1 MTPDMTLCNLKQ
13 MLQPFGIDAPELA
26 LDDLVLDSREVA
38 IHRGFLAVAGHNL
51 DGRDFIPQAVSLG
64 AKVILAETDVEAE
77 HGQMSMREHSLIIQ
91 FYRLNEQISALADVF
106 FKHPTHALNTVAVTG
121 TNGKTSTTH
130 FLCQLSESMKQ
141 TAWFAGTLGYG
152 TVNNLQTA
160 KNTTPDPVSIQR
172 LASQAVTANAS
183 DLMFEASSHALVQG
197 RIRAVQTRVAIFT
210 NLSRDH
216 LDYHGTMEAYAEAKR
231 RLMNQ
236 PGLETIVLNQSD
248 AEHSNW
254 LRFKPKHLKVILVGI
269 SELSSCPHP
278 FCFAD
283 EIKLNASGTSFRLH
297 STWGE
302 ARISLPMYG
311 EFNVLNVLSAIAAQI
326 ALGRDFNV
334 VVKAAKQLVPV
345 AGRAEF
351 FRAPGKPDIVVDY
364 AHTPDALHKILR
376 SMRAHCNGKL
386 ICVFG
391 CGGDRDQ
398 GKRPEMGSI
407 ASQYSDWVVLT
418 NDNVRN
424 ENAQDI
430 IADIL
435 RGIPQQEKVYIETDR
450 EEAIR
455 WAVNQ
460 GEAGDLIVLAGKGH
474 ETSQIIGDTVTD
486 YDERQF
492 IKSLYKVAS

>member
-1 MTPDMTLCNLKQ
+1 MASDMAVCNLKQ
-13 MLQPFGIDAPELA
+13 LLQPFGIEAPDLSIE
-26 LDDLVLDSREVA
+26 DLVLDSREVA
-38 IHRGFLAVAGHNL
+38 IHKGFLAVSGHNL

-64 AKVILAETDVEAE
+64 AKVILAETDVETE
-77 HGQMSMREHSLIIQ
+77 HGKMSMREHSLIIE
-91 FYRLNEQISALADVF
+91 FYRLNQHLSALADVF
-106 FKHPTHALNTVAVTG
+106 FKQPTRSLNTVAVTG

-130 FLCQLSESMKQ
+130 FLCQLSDLLHQ
-141 TAWFAGTLGYG
+141 TAWIAGTLGHG
-152 TVNNLQTA
+152 DITDLQSA

-172 LASQAVTANAS
+172 LASQALTAGAS

-197 RIRAVQTRVAIFT
+197 RISAVRTRVAVFT

-231 RLMNQ
+231 ELMNQ
-236 PGLETIVLNQSD
+236 PGLETIILNQSD
-248 AEHSNW
+248 PEHSNW
-254 LRFKPKHLKVILVGI
+254 LRFKPKQLQVVLVGV
-269 SELSSCPHP
+269 SELGTCPHP
-278 FCFAD
+278 YCFAD
-283 EIKLNASGTSFRLH
+283 EIQLTASGITFRLH
-297 STWGE
+297 SSWGE
-302 ARISLPMYG
+302 ARLSLPMYG
-311 EFNVLNVLSAIAAQI
+311 EFNVLNVLSAVAAQV
-326 ALGRDFNV
+326 ALGRDFNDV
-334 VVKAAKQLVPV
+334 VMAAKHLRPV

-376 SMRAHCNGKL
+376 AMRAHCHGKL
-386 ICVFG
+386 TCVFG

-398 GKRPEMGSI
+398 GKRPEMGRI
-407 ASQYSDWVVLT
+407 ASLNSDWVVLT

-424 ENAQDI
+424 EDAQDI

-435 RGIPQQEKVYIETDR
+435 QGIENPEKVYVETER

-455 WAVNQ
+455 WAVSR
-460 GEAGDLIVLAGKGH
+460 GEEGDLIVLAGKGH
-474 ETSQIIGDTVTD
+474 ETSQIIGETTTN